1 MMKLA
6 LFDLDHTLL
15 PIDSDH
21 AWGEFTTRIGWTD
34 ADEFKRRNDAF
45 YAQYQAG
52 TLDIGA
58 YVRFATEAVRLHGPA
73 AAAQA
78 HERFMREVIGPAITP
93 QALALV
99 ERHRRAGEQLAVV
112 TATNEF
118 VTRPIA
124 ARFGIDELIAVELAR
139 GPDGW
144 ITGEIAGTPSF
155 RAGKVTRVAEWLAA
169 RGRGWD
175 DVEITF
181 YSDSRHDLPLLQKV
195 QHPVAANP
203 DDALRAAAIERGWP
217 VLELFKENQ
226 S

>member
-1 MMKLA
+1 MMNLA

-34 ADEFKRRNDAF
+34 AQAFRQRNDAF
-45 YAQYQAG
+45 FAQYQAG
-52 TLDIGA
+52 TPLDIHE
-58 YVRFATEAVRLHGPA
+58 YVRFATEAARLRGA
-73 AAAQA
+73 AQAAQA
-78 HERFMREVIGPAITP
+78 HARYMREVIEPVIRP
-93 QALALV
+93 QALALI
-99 ERHRRAGEQLAVV
+99 ERHRRAGDRLMIV

-155 RAGKVTRVAEWLAA
+155 RAGKVARVAEWLAA
-169 RGRGWD
+169 RGMGWGD
-175 DVEITF
+175 ARITF
-181 YSDSRHDLPLLQKV
+181 YSDSRHDLPLLEKA

-203 DDALRAAAIERGWP
+203 DDTLRAIAAERGWP
-217 VLELFKENQ
+217 VLDLFKGGA
-226 S
+226 